1 MITSLKHDTAAAAI
15 IDAFATHGCDVSD
28 RFDLLNLHK
37 TSGLG
42 KRTKHGRDHLLQA
55 CATTKS
61 TPLCVSDQSLLLSS
75 VPSMAAFI
83 RDPVLWE

>member
-1 MITSLKHDTAAAAI
+1 MITSLKHDTEAAAI
-15 IDAFATHGCDVSD
+15 IDAFATHGCDASD

-55 CATTKS
+55 CGPKQS
-61 TPLCVSDQSLLLSS
+61 QPHFVS
-75 VPSMAAFI
+75 PITAFC
-83 RDPVLWE
+83 